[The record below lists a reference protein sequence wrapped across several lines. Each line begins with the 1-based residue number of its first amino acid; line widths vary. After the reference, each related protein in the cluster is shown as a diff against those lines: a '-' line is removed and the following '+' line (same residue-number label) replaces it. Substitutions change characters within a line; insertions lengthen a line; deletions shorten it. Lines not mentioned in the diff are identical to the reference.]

1 MLNNDFARYS
11 CLVVVCHLITKTF
24 TTRFAGYSTNSTA
37 QGVDYLLTQNFKH
50 INNATTRTLIAKTVE
65 AYGFTC
71 PLLCSPEEL
80 GAVT

>member
-1 MLNNDFARYS
+1 LHIA
-11 CLVVVCHLITKTF
+11 I
-24 TTRFAGYSTNSTA
+24 AAA
-37 QGVDYLLTQNFKH
+37 QSVDYLLTWNFKH

-80 GAVT
+80 GSLT